1 MRRIAAILLALLLVL
16 GLCACGKK
24 TETVKMRDCGVYV
37 TIEAD
42 DIYTVSYG
50 TDDGSESTNHA
61 DDTPLDPGEVVP

>member
-50 TDDGSESTNHA
+50 TDAGSE
-61 DDTPLDPGEVVP
+61 